1 MFLYLT
7 SEAQIPK
14 IQLENLKGKS
24 VLSTD
29 LIKNNNKPVILSFWA
44 TWCKPCI
51 KELNVYNENYID
63 WKDETGVK
71 LIAIS
76 IDDTRSIARVAPFVN
91 GRGWDFEV
99 YLDKNSDFKRALNI
113 INVPHTI
120 LLDGNGKIV
129 WQHNSFAE
137 GDEIELYEL
146 LIKLNNGETIDK

>member
-120 LLDGNGKIV
+120 LLDGTGKIV